1 MTKSSTYC
9 VMPHLGLAVQNYG
22 DVCAC
27 NINKQSYELDGQ
39 RYTVDQ
45 GPINDIWSSS
55 TRQELVQALDS
66 GQQHPSCK
74 ECWQAEQAKK
84 QSVRQHMN
92 AKFGHLIPEPDQ
104 PRIVVVKPGN
114 TCNAAC
120 RMCNPATSSSWYQDD
135 YKRKKLKNSNLDFK
149 LYIKDFETVRN
160 SFHPDNQNFW
170 PVMEQWY
177 KKLEMIDI
185 YGGEPWLIDGV
196 WAGLSRAIEQGHSNH
211 IDLQIHTNLSIWN
224 TDYLDILSNFRSV
237 KIGMSI
243 DSHVKSQFEYI
254 RHKLDF
260 DQCMTNAE
268 KFVQYAQQH
277 KNITASITTSPSILN
292 IGNLDEIYQNLKQRF
307 NVDVGITNFVTSPDE
322 YYDLRHLPLAVKRQL
337 TNQFSKQIQKTPK
350 FNIVTAFMNQTIP
363 GCDMHWPKFCM
374 ETDRLDQIRNQNFCT
389 AMPEWFAVL
398 EPYWDYTKRHKE
410 WFVSG

>member
-1 MTKSSTYC
+1 
-9 VMPHLGLAVQNYG
+9 
-22 DVCAC
+22 
-27 NINKQSYELDGQ
+27 
-39 RYTVDQ
+39 
-45 GPINDIWSSS
+45 
-55 TRQELVQALDS
+55 
-66 GQQHPSCK
+66 
-74 ECWQAEQAKK
+74 
-84 QSVRQHMN
+84 
-92 AKFGHLIPEPDQ
+92 
-104 PRIVVVKPGN
+104 
-114 TCNAAC
+114 
-120 RMCNPATSSSWYQDD
+120 
-135 YKRKKLKNSNLDFK
+135 
-149 LYIKDFETVRN
+149 
-160 SFHPDNQNFW
+160 
-170 PVMEQWY
+170 
-177 KKLEMIDI
+177 
-185 YGGEPWLIDGV
+185 
-196 WAGLSRAIEQGHSNH
+196 
-211 IDLQIHTNLSIWN
+211 
-224 TDYLDILSNFRSV
+224 
-237 KIGMSI
+237 MSI

-398 EPYWDYTKRHKE
+398 EPYWDYTKQHKE
-410 WFVSG
+410 WFVSV

>member
-1 MTKSSTYC
+1 
-9 VMPHLGLAVQNYG
+9 MPHLGLAVQNYG

-27 NINKQSYELDGQ
+27 NINKQSYGLDGN

-45 GPINDIWSSS
+45 GPIDAVWASP
-55 TRQELVQALDS
+55 TRQELIQDLDS

-74 ECWQAEQAKK
+74 ACWDAELAKK
-84 QSVRQHMN
+84 HSARQHMN
-92 AKFGHLIPEPDQ
+92 ATFGHLTPEPDQ
-104 PRIVVVKPGN
+104 PRIVIVKPGN

-196 WAGLSRAIEQGHSNH
+196 WTGLRKAVEQGHSKH
-211 IDLQIHTNLSIWN
+211 IDIQIHTNLSVWN
-224 TDYLDILSNFRSV
+224 PDYLDILSNFRSIN
-237 KIGMSI
+237 IGMSI
-243 DSHVKSQFEYI
+243 DSHLKSQFEYI

-260 DQCMTNAE
+260 EQCMSNAE
-268 KFVQYAQQH
+268 KFVKYSETH
-277 KNITASITTSPSILN
+277 PNINIQITVSPSVLN
-292 IGNLDEIYQNLKQRF
+292 IGNLDDIYQNLSQRF
-307 NVDVGITNFVTSPDE
+307 GVDVGITNFVTSPDE
-322 YYDLRHLPLAVKRQL
+322 YYDIRHLPLAIKRQL
-337 TNQFSKQIQKTPK
+337 SNQFSKQNQQTPIL
-350 FNIVTAFMNQTIP
+350 NVVTAFMNQTIP
-363 GCDMHWPKFCM
+363 GCDMYWPKFCM
-374 ETDRLDQIRNQNFCT
+374 ETDRLDQIRNQNFRT
-389 AMPEWFAVL
+389 AMPEWSAVL
-398 EPYWDYTKRHKE
+398 EPYWDYTKQHRE
-410 WFVSG
+410 WFCSPQ

>member
-9 VMPHLGLAVQNYG
+9 VMPHLGLAIQNYG

-27 NINKQSYELDGQ
+27 NINKLSYELNSQ

-45 GPINDIWSSS
+45 GPITDIWSSP

-84 QSVRQHMN
+84 QSRRQRMN
-92 AKFGHLIPEPDQ
+92 ENFGHLIPEPDQ

-120 RMCNPATSSSWYQDD
+120 RMCNPATSTSWYQDD

-149 LYIKDFETVRN
+149 MYIKDFETVRN

-196 WAGLSRAIEQGHSNH
+196 WAGLSRAIEQGHSSH
-211 IDLQIHTNLSIWN
+211 IDIQIHTNLSIWN

-243 DSHVKSQFEYI
+243 DSHVKPQFEYI

-277 KNITASITTSPSILN
+277 KNIAAVITTSPSILN
-292 IGNLDEIYQNLKQRF
+292 IGNLDEIYQNLTKRF
-307 NVDVGITNFVTSPDE
+307 GVVVGLNNFVTTPDE
-322 YYDLRHLPLAVKRQL
+322 YYDIRHLPCSVKQHLLEKFKKMPNL
-337 TNQFSKQIQKTPK
+337 TVATN
-350 FNIVTAFMNQTIP
+350 FMNQTIP
-363 GCDMHWPKFCM
+363 GCDMYWPKFCM
-374 ETDRLDQIRNQNFCT
+374 ETDRLDQIRNQNFRT

-398 EPYWDYTKRHKE
+398 EPYWEYTKPHPE
-410 WFVSG
+410 WFVPNT